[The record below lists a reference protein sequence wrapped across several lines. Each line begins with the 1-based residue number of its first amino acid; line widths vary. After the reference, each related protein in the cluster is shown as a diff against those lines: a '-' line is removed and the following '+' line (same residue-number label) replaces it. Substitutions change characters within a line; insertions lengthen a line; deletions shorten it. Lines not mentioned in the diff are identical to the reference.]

1 MQIESTKLL
10 EQNESEVIV
19 NSENGLVKLHLPVY
33 WSQPLSLKKSINI
46 NIAETVLNKYA
57 MSGIVYHRD
66 ENNIYISCGGLVQ
79 TFPLNMYVNLKIGQ
93 KIQIGID

>member
-1 MQIESTKLL
+1 MQIESIKVI

-19 NSENGLVKLHLPVY
+19 NSGNGLVKLHLPVY
-33 WSQPLSLKKSINI
+33 WSQPLSVKKSINI
-46 NIAETVLNKYA
+46 NIAEAVLNKYA

-66 ENNIYISCGGLVQ
+66 DRNIYISCGGLVQ
-79 TFPLNMYVNLKIGQ
+79 TFPLNMYMNIKIGQ

>member
-1 MQIESTKLL
+1 MQIESTKPL
-10 EQNESEVIV
+10 EQNESEIIV
-19 NSENGLVKLHLPVY
+19 KSENGLVTLHLPVY
-33 WSQPLSLKKSINI
+33 WTQPLSLKKSINI

-66 ENNIYISCGGLVQ
+66 DKNMYISCGGLVQ
-79 TFPLNMYVNLKIGQ
+79 TVPLNMYMNLKIGQ